1 MFTMNSPSYLIF
13 LLVATMVLSFQCAF
27 AQDKGVIDAQR
38 PTLTESFSIVKL
50 DIVQFETGVDF
61 FTDPKSTSLA
71 TFVRGSVSDRVE
83 LRVASDFSSLNLA
96 GLKFVVL
103 TPENNLLKLGA
114 SMVYGRFLLTE
125 VNDFRFV
132 VSRSFDKLFFSYN
145 FGHDERFY
153 NILLAGYP
161 LTKKLNC
168 FVEYYNEP
176 MHHQLHSGITYILGK
191 DFQFDLN
198 GGWIDSKT
206 WYFGTGFSFR
216 IR

>member
-1 MFTMNSPSYLIF
+1 MNSSSYFNFLI
-13 LLVATMVLSFQCAF
+13 VATMVLSFQCAF

-103 TPENNLLKLGA
+103 TPENNLLKVGT
-114 SMVYGRFLLTE
+114 SMLYSRLLLDQG
-125 VNDFRFV
+125 NDFRLAFT
-132 VSRSFDKLFFSYN
+132 RSFDRLFFTYN
-145 FGHDERFY
+145 VGYETQFY

-161 LTKKLNC
+161 LTKKFNC
-168 FVEYYNEP
+168 FVYWWWNN
-176 MHHQLHSGITYILGK
+176 IIK
-191 DFQFDLN
+191 
-198 GGWIDSKT
+198 IK
-206 WYFGTGFSFR
+206 
-216 IR
+216 